1 MQKEGDDMF
10 GETIKKIRKS
20 KNMTLKEAAGE
31 ALSVSQLSRFE
42 NGHSMITI
50 DLFYEILT
58 NLNTST
64 DEFNYIMSLDDNKKL
79 NDYSSRIEEY
89 ANSLRYDRLKDLI
102 DEIKAVNPAP
112 YSWDQFLIYFIESV
126 IALDKTHE
134 KEISPAVL
142 DYLMQVEVWGEM
154 ELRIYALF
162 GFALDVETTHFLM
175 RTALKRSKQY
185 LKIPSN
191 TKLLYVILSNNFS
204 SFLAFDRIDYA
215 RETLELFE
223 TEYAQN
229 TPHLAAHIDF
239 IFNKGLL
246 AFKENRPEDGNKHC
260 QNAIKICQDFHQ
272 TEYEKMYTKRYE
284 NWRLGYNNPEF
295 KEVSIRAGFFD

>member
-31 ALSVSQLSRFE
+31 AMSVSQLSRFE

-50 DLFYEILT
+50 DLFYDILT

-79 NDYSSRIEEY
+79 NDYFSRIEEY
-89 ANSLRYDRLKDLI
+89 ANSLRYDRLEDLI
-102 DEIKAVNPAP
+102 DEIKAINPAP

-162 GFALDVETTHFLM
+162 GFAFDVETTHFLM

-191 TKLLYVILSNNFS
+191 TKLLYIILSNNFS

-229 TPHLAAHIDF
+229 TPHLVAHIDF

-295 KEVSIRAGFFD
+295 KEVSIGAGFFD

>member
-1 MQKEGDDMF
+1 MQKEGDEMF

-50 DLFYEILT
+50 DIFYKILI

-64 DEFNYIMSLDDNKKL
+64 DEFNYIMSLDEKKYL
-79 NDYSSRIEEY
+79 NDYFKRIEEY
-89 ANSLRYDRLKDLI
+89 ANSQRYDRLRDLI
-102 DEIKAVNPAP
+102 DEIKSTNPAP
-112 YSWDQFLIYFIESV
+112 YSWEQFLIYFIQSV
-126 IALDKTHE
+126 IVLDKTHE

-175 RTALKRSKQY
+175 RTALKRCKQY
-185 LKIPSN
+185 LKVPS
-191 TKLLYVILSNNFS
+191 TAKLLYIILSNNFS

-223 TEYAQN
+223 KEYAKD
-229 TPHLAAHIDF
+229 TPHLVPHIDF
-239 IFNKGLL
+239 IFSKGLL

-272 TEYEKMYTKRYE
+272 IEYEKIYQKRYD
-284 NWRLGYNNPEF
+284 NWRLSYANPEF
-295 KEVSIRAGFFD
+295 KEVSIGYGFFN

>member
-1 MQKEGDDMF
+1 MQKEGDEMF

-31 ALSVSQLSRFE
+31 VLSISQLSRFE

-50 DLFYEILT
+50 DIFYKILI

-64 DEFNYIMSLDDNKKL
+64 DEFNYIISLDEKKSL
-79 NDYSSRIEEY
+79 NDYFKRIQEY
-89 ANSLRYDRLKDLI
+89 ANSKRYDRLRDLI
-102 DEIKAVNPAP
+102 DEIKSTSPAP
-112 YSWDQFLIYFIESV
+112 YSWEQFLIYFIQSV
-126 IALDKTHE
+126 VILDKTHE

-185 LKIPSN
+185 LKVPS
-191 TKLLYVILSNNFS
+191 TAKLLYIILSNNFS

-223 TEYAQN
+223 KEYAKD
-229 TPHLAAHIDF
+229 TPHLVPHIDF
-239 IFNKGLL
+239 IFSKGLL
-246 AFKENRPEDGNKHC
+246 AFKENRPEDGNKYC

-272 TEYEKMYTKRYE
+272 IEYEKIYQERYD
-284 NWRLGYNNPEF
+284 NWRLSYANPEF
-295 KEVSIRAGFFD
+295 KEVSIGVGFFN

>member
-42 NGHSMITI
+42 NGHSTITI

-79 NDYSSRIEEY
+79 NDYFSRIEEY

-223 TEYAQN
+223 TEHAQN

-295 KEVSIRAGFFD
+295 KEVSIGAGFFD